1 MFKIGEFAKLSGVTV
16 KTLRHYDAL
25 GLLKPAR
32 VDEESGY
39 RYYSSEQL
47 LTIRRIAGFKEQ
59 GLTLEM
65 MRPLLTGP
73 ASSAQAERTLLVKR
87 QELELQIREA
97 QRQIAEIDERLLR
110 IERDSA
116 VQEEG
121 EFSFRSVRPVLVASI
136 RESVP
141 KGQLCLL
148 LDELKRYVRSHGEES
163 DSELTI
169 VWHSRADC
177 DEEPSDTEV
186 AVPVSRFIPNSPR
199 VTIYH
204 LPGME
209 EAASYIHRC
218 DPYTNDCTG
227 IEALRTW
234 MANQGYR
241 ALENHPFREIY
252 LTADKDI
259 YGQQRKAELV
269 VPVERI
275 YKKMGIYS

>member
-1 MFKIGEFAKLSGVTV
+1 MKGWLCMFKIGEFAKLSGVTV

-65 MRPLLTGP
+65 MRPLLAGP
-73 ASSAQAERTLLVKR
+73 ASSAQAERTLLLKR
-87 QELELQIREA
+87 QELELQIQDA

-110 IERDSA
+110 IERHSA

-121 EFSFRSVRPVLVASI
+121 KFSFRSVGPVLVASI
-136 RESVP
+136 RESLP

-148 LDELKRYVRSHGEES
+148 LDELKQYVRSHGEEQ
-163 DSELTI
+163 DRELTV
-169 VWHSRADC
+169 VWHSRSNC
-177 DEEPSDTEV
+177 DEEPSDIEV
-186 AVPVSRFIPNSPR
+186 AVPVSRLIPNSRR
-199 VTIYH
+199 VTIH
-204 LPGME
+204 QMPGME

-218 DPYTNDCTG
+218 DPYTNHCTG
-227 IEALRTW
+227 MEALRTW
-234 MANQGYR
+234 MANEGQVYR
-241 ALENHPFREIY
+241 PIEKQPVREIY

-259 YGQQRKAELV
+259 YGQQRMAELI

-275 YKKMGIYS
+275 